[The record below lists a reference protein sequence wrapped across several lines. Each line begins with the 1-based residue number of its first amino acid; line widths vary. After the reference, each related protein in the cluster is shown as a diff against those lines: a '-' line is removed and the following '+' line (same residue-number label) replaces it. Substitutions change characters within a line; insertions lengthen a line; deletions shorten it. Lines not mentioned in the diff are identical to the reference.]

1 MEFFGKCGLCCRE
14 AEGEGEDV
22 PLVPVQEEHTAA
34 VDNQHFQVRQM
45 CLKQCC

>member
-1 MEFFGKCGLCCRE
+1 MWACRE

-34 VDNQHFQVRQM
+34 VDNQHFQVRQIV
-45 CLKQCC
+45 CEDVL